1 MPYTV
6 DTSFNTFRANTV
18 DLDNEE
24 VKKARTSRDY
34 LVGQINNLADNDETF
49 PRLAGYYK
57 PFGSFAR
64 STKVRPLNDIDLLL
78 VCNAAGMTAYSSS
91 GYTYRLLV
99 NETTQSRRPYLDDYG
114 YLSSTKV
121 LNKLKS
127 SLASVGNYRKAEI
140 KRNGVAVVL
149 SLSSYPWVFDIVPAF
164 PIGDGQGNTDYFL
177 IPNGAGEW
185 QRTDP
190 RRDQELVTAANQQHS
205 GRLLPLI
212 RLIKYWNSYRWS
224 PPTISS
230 YYLETMLLTGMRYS
244 PAITSV
250 KAGIP
255 EAFRILTSAV
265 LVSCPDPKGLGE
277 NLDVGLGWDTRQ
289 KVSQAAREMA
299 SIATS
304 ALYSENQG
312 DQKTAIGSWSQVFP
326 NFPAYG

>member
-6 DTSFNTFRANTV
+6 DVSFNTFRASTV
-18 DLDNEE
+18 DLDSEE

-34 LVGQINNLADNDETF
+34 LVEQIKILAARDGTF
-49 PRLAGYYK
+49 PRLANYYK

-64 STKVRPLNDIDLLL
+64 STKVRPLDDIDILL
-78 VCNAAGMTAYSSS
+78 VCFAKGTTAHYSS
-91 GYTYRLLV
+91 GHTYWLRV
-99 NETTQSRRPYLDDYG
+99 DEVTQDRKPYLDDYG
-114 YLSSTKV
+114 FLNSTKV
-121 LNKLKS
+121 LNKMKS

-149 SLSSYPWVFDIVPAF
+149 SLSSYPWFFDIVPAF

-190 RRDQELVTAANQQHS
+190 RKDQELVTAANQQHR

-212 RLIKYWNSYRWS
+212 RLIKYWNSYRWT
-224 PPTISS
+224 PPTIPS

-244 PAITSV
+244 STIPSI

-255 EAFRILTSAV
+255 HAFRLLANAV
-265 LVSCPDPKGLGE
+265 LASCPDPKKLGE
-277 NLDVGLGWDTRQ
+277 NLDVGVDWNTRL
-289 KVSQAAREMA
+289 KVSEVAKEMA
-299 SIATS
+299 SIADE
-304 ALYSENQG
+304 ALYDENL
-312 DQKTAIGSWSQVFP
+312 DNHKTAIASWSRVFP